1 MAVTIPGPRASI
13 APRTAAVVVLLSLAF
28 ASCSTNGAGAPEADT
43 ARAAEPR
50 VRFLGPTTKVGIITG
65 PSRRTLRIP
74 GRTAV
79 VHGYLVA
86 HPAIGEPLTFKRGGR
101 DVPVLSFVLSLHVAD
116 SIVTRSLSGG
126 GIYESMSGSGK
137 LRIYYNPDGVDA
149 DLLVQRRLAD
159 DAIEIEEDDVRFEMQ
174 TQSRRYVITLREKS
188 VASRPFEFRG
198 RTISTPVGRE
208 AIDTVR
214 AEWYARFA
222 ALAFASNQAL
232 SRDGFFSSASP
243 SAKLDELLAPM
254 RL

>member
-1 MAVTIPGPRASI
+1 MAITIPVTQ
-13 APRTAAVVVLLSLAF
+13 APINRKTAAAVVLLLSLAF
-28 ASCSTNGAGAPEADT
+28 ASCSTNGARAPETDA
-43 ARAAEPR
+43 ARAAEPQ

-101 DVPVLSFVLSLHVAD
+101 NVPVLSFVLSLYVGDA
-116 SIVTRSLSGG
+116 IVTRGYEAISGR
-126 GIYESMSGSGK
+126 GK
-137 LRIYYNPDGVDA
+137 LRIYYHPDGVDG
-149 DLLVQRRLAD
+149 DLLVQRRIAD
-159 DAIEIEEDDVRFEMQ
+159 DAIEIEEDDVRFEAQ

-208 AIDTVR
+208 AVDTVR
-214 AEWYARFA
+214 AEWYARFS

-232 SRDGFFSSASP
+232 GRDGFFSSASP